1 MFLKRTNIEEK
12 LSLFV
17 QKEVAQA
24 DLIESVY
31 ELLKKDTEKEEHI
44 EKKLSG
50 NSKSIQN
57 NFDFDK
63 LETDKIYHIDQI
75 KQICIEYRLR
85 FLDSKYFKGE
95 IPAEG
100 ISKIK
105 ALEKS
110 HNIDIKGFKIIAPS
124 KLFRLEDKDDPLLF
138 APIGNNYYYLIHRW
152 GNDLHPLRRAFAWP
166 FKNIVNLSAIVL
178 LIAYL
183 ITLMVPEGLFSK
195 NNSSAEF
202 WIIFFF
208 MFKSIASVV
217 IFYGFA
223 LGKNFNPAI
232 WNSKYFNS

>member
-12 LSLFV
+12 LSSITNKDV
-17 QKEVAQA
+17 TQA
-24 DLIESVY
+24 DLIENVY
-31 ELLKKDTEKEEHI
+31 QLLKKDTEKEER
-44 EKKLSG
+44 
-50 NSKSIQN
+50 IQKRLAGSNKGVVN
-57 NFDFDK
+57 NFDFDQ
-63 LETDKIYHIDQI
+63 LETDKIYHRDQI
-75 KQICIEYRLR
+75 KRICIEYRLR

-95 IPAEG
+95 IPPEG

-110 HNIDIKGFKIIAPS
+110 HNIDIEGFKIIAPS
-124 KLFRLEDKDDPLLF
+124 KLFRLEDKDDPILF

-166 FKNIVNLSAIVL
+166 FKNIVNLTAIVL
-178 LIAYL
+178 ILAYL
-183 ITLMVPEGLFSK
+183 ITLMVPEGLFSN